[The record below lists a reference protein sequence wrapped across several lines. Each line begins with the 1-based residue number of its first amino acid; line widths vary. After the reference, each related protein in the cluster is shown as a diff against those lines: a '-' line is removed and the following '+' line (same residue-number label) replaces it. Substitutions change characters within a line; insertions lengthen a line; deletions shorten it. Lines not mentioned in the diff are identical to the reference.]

1 MLSIIILEMHSGS
14 TCLITGTAANTSFR
28 IEFYLAAS
36 INGFRIVAP
45 PASEIASFEENRRSD
60 TRAVM
65 YGKFLDIKQLAFHG
79 YYYLFFPV
87 ITELYTLER

>member
-1 MLSIIILEMHSGS
+1 MLPTNILKMHPGS
-14 TCLITGTAANTSFR
+14 TYLITGSAANTSFR
-28 IEFYLAAS
+28 IEFNLVAFM
-36 INGFRIVAP
+36 NGFRIMAP